1 MGTSAVVDYIAT
13 RVPSLCGAT
22 AYASQYTFGLES
34 DRSHKMATRILASL
48 SFCHLL
54 NDMMQ
59 SLLPAIY
66 PVLKQNFG
74 LSFSQI
80 GLITLVNQTTAS
92 LLQPVIG
99 FYTDRRPQPY
109 SLATGMAF
117 TLGGMLLLAFGVSF
131 GLIVLASAFIGLG
144 SAVFHPESSRIAR
157 LASGG
162 RHGFAQAFFQVGG
175 NAGSACGPLLAAFFV
190 LPQGQRSIAWFS
202 LTALLG
208 MMFLWAVG
216 NWYKRNGAAMT
227 PRPADAQ
234 TRPLSRTPRRTGV
247 ALALLLGLLFSKYIY
262 LASIGSYYTFYLIER
277 FQMSVQSAQVHL
289 FLFLGAVAAGTMIG
303 GPVGDRIGRRSV
315 ILWSILGVL
324 PFSLAL
330 PHANL
335 FWTRVLTVLIG
346 LILASAFS
354 AIIVYAQELVPGRV
368 GTISGLYF
376 GFAFGIAGIGA
387 AVLGE
392 LADRT
397 SIEAVYHVCSFL
409 PAIGVLALWL
419 PRIEPA
425 VPTTRVAIGEELK
438 H

>member
-1 MGTSAVVDYIAT
+1 
-13 RVPSLCGAT
+13 
-22 AYASQYTFGLES
+22 
-34 DRSHKMATRILASL
+34 MATRILASL

-66 PVLKQNFG
+66 PILKQNFG

-80 GLITLVNQTTAS
+80 GLITLVNQITAS

-117 TLGGMLLLAFGVSF
+117 TLGGMILLAFGVNF

-175 NAGSACGPLLAAFFV
+175 NAGSAVGPLLAAFFV
-190 LPQGQRSIAWFS
+190 LPRGQRSIGWFS
-202 LTALLG
+202 LTAVLG
-208 MMFLWAVG
+208 ILFLWTVG
-216 NWYKRNGAAMT
+216 NWYKRNGAGNPSQRFGQVSSA
-227 PRPADAQ
+227 PPI
-234 TRPLSRTPRRTGV
+234 SRQTGV
-247 ALALLLGLLFSKYIY
+247 ALLTLLGLLFSKYIY
-262 LASIGSYYTFYLIER
+262 LASFGSYYTFYLIDR
-277 FQMSVQSAQVHL
+277 FQLSVRSAQIHL
-289 FLFLGAVAAGTMIG
+289 FLFLGAVAAGTIFG
-303 GPVGDRIGRRSV
+303 GPIGDRFGRRRV

-330 PHANL
+330 PYANL
-335 FWTRVLTVLIG
+335 FWTRALSIAIG

-368 GTISGLYF
+368 GTVAGVYF

-387 AVLGE
+387 AALGQ

-397 SIEAVYHVCSFL
+397 SIGTVYQVCSFL
-409 PAIGVLALWL
+409 PAIGILGFWL
-419 PRIEPA
+419 PN
-425 VPTTRVAIGEELK
+425 VAGSR
-438 H
+438 